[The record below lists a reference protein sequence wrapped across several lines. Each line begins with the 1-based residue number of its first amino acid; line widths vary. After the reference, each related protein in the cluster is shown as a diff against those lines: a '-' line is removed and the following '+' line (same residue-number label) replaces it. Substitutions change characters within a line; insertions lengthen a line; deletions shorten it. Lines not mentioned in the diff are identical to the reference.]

1 MTGFSNLLRR
11 LLCLPPKQDRWEE
24 ARKSRISLLTP
35 AKIKIAV
42 RNERQIEY
50 KIDYLVSPGLPKQVY
65 DVRLYLFFSTELDAA
80 ETSFYRSLYSAVRL
94 HTPKTNVRE
103 LSGDTGSSTSVGAI
117 AASIQ
122 VVKAKLA
129 SGEDIDTDAT
139 HLVYQL
145 QLYACTFRR
154 AIRRTVKH
162 ILAKLLDS
170 TDMLPSEAAECRAA
184 ADICELLD
192 ASTAAVHTL
201 QKVCRDCEDAKMPD
215 WLRDAWHLVEEA
227 VLLEEHIAL
236 LKLGVKLEAIYRPP
250 SEDLDSH
257 PLQAKMDCPIS
268 SSGDGLPKSC
278 EELKG
283 QALNCLRHCTTL
295 AAQRPSNTA
304 SPESD
309 SQQPGSSGSL
319 PTGPRRRSFDIEEGA
334 GGTPM
339 NSPEP
344 QQAAEMDDHTSQ
356 WQLSAES
363 KSSSA
368 RGITSLVFVNPQA
381 LYSALNRYSMA
392 VTDKLASTL
401 QHSLSSAG
409 YHPGPPSS
417 SAHQAAEAD
426 GSPQEGGSLQMP
438 RSRRL
443 LASARRL
450 LLEHVQAVEALAG
463 ERGYTESLLQDGDP
477 TEHEQYTN
485 RVKILKRHAQLAITL
500 APRMR
505 RRSMLV
511 DDIVGMTIA
520 GVAMAFA
527 LTTMYWAF
535 RSSAQYGILYIA
547 IYIIG
552 YMFKDRI
559 KEWGK
564 RYLQPIAEWFGIY
577 FPDRVQKFRDY
588 FGNAVG
594 SCSEGVRIKDGL
606 DVSPRVLAMR
616 YAGHKS
622 GPPSKKHV
630 VKPERVL
637 VYTKKMEVRWRALE
651 ADLQGVRSLDDVIRI
666 DLDFLLRA
674 MQPPHETHYALFR
687 DSSRALGVN
696 EVQTARVYH
705 VNSVLE
711 LRTQGPNPEKAMQLE
726 KMRIVMDRSGIKR
739 LEACENNALLAKAKR
754 APFPHLGVAG

>member
-1 MTGFSNLLRR
+1 MTGFSNLLRKIF
-11 LLCLPPKQDRWEE
+11 CLPPKQDLWEE
-24 ARKSRISLLTP
+24 ARKSRVSLLTP
-35 AKIKIAV
+35 ARIKVAV

-50 KIDYLVSPGLPKQVY
+50 KIDYLVSPGLAKQIY

-103 LSGDTGSSTSVGAI
+103 LSANNGASSIIGAI
-117 AASIQ
+117 AATIQ

-129 SGEDIDTDAT
+129 SGGDVDTDAT

-170 TDMLPSEAAECRAA
+170 TDILPSEAAECRAA

-192 ASTAAVHTL
+192 ASTAAVQML
-201 QKVCRDCEDAKMPD
+201 QKVCWDCEDAKMPD
-215 WLRDAWHLVEEA
+215 WLRDAWHLVEES

-236 LKLGVKLEAIYRPP
+236 LKLGVKLEALDRAP
-250 SEDLDSH
+250 SENLDRS
-257 PLQAKMDCPIS
+257 PSQASLDCHIGS
-268 SSGDGLPKSC
+268 S
-278 EELKG
+278 
-283 QALNCLRHCTTL
+283 
-295 AAQRPSNTA
+295 A
-304 SPESD
+304 SPEKD
-309 SQQPGSSGSL
+309 SKQPGSSGSL
-319 PTGPRRRSFDIEEGA
+319 LSGRPHQSFDIEEG
-334 GGTPM
+334 GGGPPM

-344 QQAAEMDDHTSQ
+344 EQAAETDEHTGQ
-356 WQLSAES
+356 WHLSAES
-363 KSSSA
+363 RGSSA
-368 RGITSLVFVNPQA
+368 RGITSLVFVNPRA
-381 LYSALNRYSMA
+381 LYLALNRYSMA
-392 VTDKLASTL
+392 MTDKLASTL
-401 QHSLSSAG
+401 QHSLSTAG
-409 YHPGPPSS
+409 YHPVPPSS
-417 SAHQAAEAD
+417 NVHQAADAG
-426 GSPQEGGSLQMP
+426 GSPQEEGGSSQMP

-450 LLEHVQAVEALAG
+450 LLGHVQAVEALAR
-463 ERGYTESLLQDGDP
+463 ERGYTESLLQYGNP
-477 TEHEQYTN
+477 TENEQYTN

-500 APRMR
+500 APRML

-594 SCSEGVRIKDGL
+594 SCSERVRIKDGL
-606 DVSPRVLAMR
+606 DVSARVLAMR

-622 GPPSKKHV
+622 GPPSKKHM

-651 ADLQGVRSLDDVIRI
+651 VDLQGVRSLDDVIRI

-674 MQPPHETHYALFR
+674 MQPPHEIHYALVT
-687 DSSRALGVN
+687 DSTGALGVN

-739 LEACENNALLAKAKR
+739 LEACEDNALLAKAKR
-754 APFPHLGVAG
+754 APLPHIGHR